1 MSLLLDT
8 HVALWWLSGSARL
21 KRKLR
26 ERIAASDCA
35 ISVASIWEVAIK
47 HRLGKLSVSPQV
59 FRDEMRNAG
68 ATIIAIS
75 DAHTLAFASL
85 PEGHGDPFD
94 ILLLA
99 TAQVERMCLVTADTT
114 LLKFAAHSSGV
125 TAAGQ

>member
-8 HVALWWLSGSARL
+8 HVALWWLAGSARL

-68 ATIIAIS
+68 AAIISLS
-75 DAHTLAFASL
+75 DAHALAFAGL

-94 ILLLA
+94 LLLLA
-99 TAQVERMCLVTADTT
+99 TAQVERMCLVTAETS
-114 LLKFAAHSSGV
+114 LLAYARSVSGV
-125 TAAGQ
+125 AVETV